1 MSTNVTME
9 SAAEFANS
17 TRGRYIISQALTKA
31 IEVMEKVPSPH
42 TEHSNIADMKA
53 LQVVFP
59 LFQDIQDATDKN
71 QRELFGNQDD

>member
-9 SAAEFANS
+9 SAVEFADS

-42 TEHSNIADMKA
+42 RERSNIADMKA
-53 LQVVFP
+53 LQVAFP
-59 LFQDIQDATDKN
+59 MFQDIQDAIDEK
-71 QRELFGNQDD
+71 QRELFGDQND